1 MSLISLIIA
10 LLLEQLRPLADRSYL
25 ISRVHRFADF
35 LQQHFN
41 AGERAHGV
49 IAWMLGVLPAT
60 LLAIAAYYL
69 FYILSPLLALTFNVL
84 VLYMTMGFRQV
95 GHYFTDIHWRRSS
108 RCWVS
113 SRHSSCAG
121 TCLI

>member
-10 LLLEQLRPLADRSYL
+10 LLLEQLRSPADRSYL
-25 ISRVHRFADF
+25 ISRALRFSDF

-41 AGERAHGV
+41 AGERAQGV

-69 FYILSPLLALTFNVL
+69 LYMLSPFLALAFNVL

-95 GHYFTDIHWRRSS
+95 GH
-108 RCWVS
+108 
-113 SRHSSCAG
+113 
-121 TCLI
+121 